1 MSELSTSDAVAS
13 LSSASVRA
21 HALACQLMGV
31 DFLPLP
37 ATLLNKSR
45 AMKTAPM
52 AEPPSAPNRAAA
64 PSPAPAA
71 NTASVSKPVTPAR
84 PVTSASESFLP
95 RAVATAA
102 NEGSASASRVES
114 PAPRPAQPSL
124 IEVKPDEASLLGD
137 PMGPQSP
144 QPLKKL
150 ERDQAAAWLV
160 RLRERYE
167 RDAPHQHFVTDH
179 HTIVFGE
186 GDPGAR
192 LMFVGEA
199 PGAEEDR
206 TGRPFVGRAGQFL
219 DKMITAMGLKREE
232 VYIANVLKTRPPN
245 NATPTFEE
253 AAACAPYLYE
263 QIAIIRPEVIVT
275 LGLPATRLLLNTT
288 NSMSNLRGRWSS
300 VVIPANLPHPET
312 RPSPG
317 EWAGERAGEGAGA
330 GAAPAVSVMPTFHP
344 AFVLRAYTPENRKK
358 VWSDLLM
365 VVERLGLKRPGTSP
379 ADESR

>member
-1 MSELSTSDAVAS
+1 MSEPFTNDAVCA
-13 LSSASVRA
+13 LSPAAVRS

-37 ATLLNKSR
+37 ASLLSKSR
-45 AMKTAPM
+45 GTKVVPTPAL
-52 AEPPSAPNRAAA
+52 SAPTFRQSSVVPTRERFTSPVPAA
-64 PSPAPAA
+64 PPAP
-71 NTASVSKPVTPAR
+71 PA
-84 PVTSASESFLP
+84 VSASESFRP
-95 RAVATAA
+95 KPAATS
-102 NEGSASASRVES
+102 SASPTSVRDQ
-114 PAPRPAQPSL
+114 AQPPL
-124 IEVKPDEASLLGD
+124 IEVKPDDALGETGLLSH
-137 PMGPQSP
+137 PALA
-144 QPLKKL
+144 PLEKL
-150 ERDQAAAWLV
+150 DRDQAAAWLA

-167 RDAPHQHFVTDH
+167 RDAPHQAFVTDH
-179 HTIVFGE
+179 HSIVFGE

-219 DKMITAMGLKREE
+219 DRMITAMGLTREA

-300 VVIPANLPHPET
+300 VVIPAGLPHPET
-312 RPSPG
+312 RPEATPG
-317 EWAGERAGEGAGA
+317 AMVAGS
-330 GAAPAVSVMPTFHP
+330 PAVSVMPTFHP

-358 VWSDLLM
+358 VWSDLLQ
-365 VVERLGLKRPGTSP
+365 VVDRLGLKRPGTSP